1 MRHAETFKLTLATV
15 ALSIAA
21 AACATRGDA
30 PAQDASPTRS
40 ALFQRSCAMCHGKEG
55 EGGQVGTLRVP
66 ALREGRPVS
75 DTDERL
81 FAQIS
86 DGGNGM
92 PPFKFSLTD
101 DQIRDL
107 VRFVREDVQGRG
119 AKQ

>member
-30 PAQDASPTRS
+30 PAQDADPTH
-40 ALFQRSCAMCHGKEG
+40 ALFQRNCAMCHGKEG

-66 ALREGRPVS
+66 ALREGRAVS
-75 DTDERL
+75 DADEQL
-81 FAQIS
+81 FKQIS

-101 DQIRDL
+101 DQIHDL
-107 VRFVREDVQGRG
+107 VRFVREDMQRRG